1 MDSSCKGEGYELV
14 FWNGARGIRARLST
28 AERATALDMI
38 KDNVGRGGTADGRM
52 LIQGGE
58 RGLTKALVKNT

>member
-1 MDSSCKGEGYELV
+1 MLSDLPVWGRWTVHAKGEGYELV

-28 AERATALDMI
+28 AERATAL
-38 KDNVGRGGTADGRM
+38 
-52 LIQGGE
+52 GGE